1 METIV
6 MGKGWL
12 VSFLEVKEIL
22 IKVVYTSSYEVDEEV
37 EFIEEK

>member
-1 METIV
+1 